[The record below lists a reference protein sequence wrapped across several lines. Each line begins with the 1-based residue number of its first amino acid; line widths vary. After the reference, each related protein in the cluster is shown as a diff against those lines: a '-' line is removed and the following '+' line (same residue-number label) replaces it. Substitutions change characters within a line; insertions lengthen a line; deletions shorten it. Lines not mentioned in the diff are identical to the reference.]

1 MMIRRKYWPY
11 VALLAFFGH
20 SLPAYATDFY
30 VAKNGDDSN
39 SGRSPDQAFLSISRA
54 AKALGSGD
62 SLYLRAGDQWTPGGT
77 LNVNVS
83 GSSTNP
89 VVIGAF
95 QVDAT
100 GQVSHR
106 VTDRRPVL
114 DGQTNVPSRG
124 TWSGLI
130 TVRGTN
136 VRVQDIEVR
145 NSGGVGV
152 VFQDTSNGVAD
163 NVKTDWT
170 YFNGILA
177 NRSDAITVIGADI
190 SGFGRGGH
198 EFGESYYPSGV
209 SVASGHG
216 FVVTDSYI
224 HEGWG
229 EGISGFRGSSDIII
243 ENNVVYAVRNVGI
256 YLDAARDAEIE
267 GNLILG
273 TTDSQYYRSANFVGA
288 GIALSNELYQYQGH
302 GGGLSTDFITEN
314 VSIFNNL
321 VAGTSAGIAFWG
333 ELPDVAFKN
342 IHVLHNTFVDNRAQF
357 RSYGFPF
364 TNVDVANNIFL
375 SLSGDAED
383 VSPGDFES
391 AGNVEFSTNYWSQ
404 GRPPWS
410 MRSSND
416 IYDGLTLTRSSGW
429 RDISDASQVT
439 WQDFQPASGSVT
451 IGAGDTTYLSQVPMD
466 FNGTPHSTAP
476 DIGALSKNSPTQI
489 ARRPRSPT
497 AVRLLLD

>member
-11 VALLAFFGH
+11 VVLLAFFGH
-20 SLPAYATDFY
+20 SLPAHATDFY
-30 VAKNGDDSN
+30 VARNGDDSN

-62 SLYLRAGDQWTPGGT
+62 SLYLHAGDRWTPGSVLT
-77 LNVNVS
+77 VSVS
-83 GSSTNP
+83 GSESNP

-95 QVDAT
+95 EVDAA
-100 GQVSHR
+100 GRVNHR
-106 VTDRRPVL
+106 VADRRPII
-114 DGQTNVPSRG
+114 DGQTTVPSRG

-145 NSGGVGV
+145 NSGGIGV

-163 NVKTDWT
+163 NVKTEWT

-177 NRSDAITVIGADI
+177 NRSDAITVIGADV
-190 SGFGRGGH
+190 SGFGRGSRD
-198 EFGESYYPSGV
+198 FGERPFPTGLSVVSG
-209 SVASGHG
+209 SG
-216 FVVTDSYI
+216 FVVTDSYV

-229 EGISGFRGSSDIII
+229 EGISAFRGASNIVI

-256 YLDAARDAEIE
+256 YLDASRNAEIR
-267 GNLILG
+267 GNLVLG
-273 TTDSQYYRSANFVGA
+273 TSDSAYYRSTNFVGA

-302 GGGLSTDFITEN
+302 GGGLSQDFITEN

-321 VAGTSAGIAFWG
+321 VAGTSAGITFWG
-333 ELPDVAFKN
+333 ELPDVAFNN
-342 IHVLHNTFVDNRAQF
+342 IQVIHNTFVDNRAQF

-364 TNVDVANNIFL
+364 TDVDIANNIFL
-375 SLSGDAED
+375 SVSADAED

-391 AGNVEFSTNYWSQ
+391 RGNVEFSSNYWSQ

-416 IYDGLTLTRSSGW
+416 IYDGLTLTRSGGW
-429 RDISDASQVT
+429 REISDASEVS
-439 WQDFQPASGSVT
+439 WQDFQPAAGSVT
-451 IGAGDTTYLSQVPMD
+451 IGAGDATYLSQVPMD
-466 FNGTPHSTAP
+466 FNGTPHSTLP